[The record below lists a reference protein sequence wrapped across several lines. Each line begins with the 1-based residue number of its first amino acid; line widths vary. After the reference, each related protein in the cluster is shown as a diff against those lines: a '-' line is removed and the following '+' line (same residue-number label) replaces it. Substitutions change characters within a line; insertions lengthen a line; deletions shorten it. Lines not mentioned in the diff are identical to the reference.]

1 MLFTTPEFFIFLV
14 VVILLI
20 ELIHKQLWQQ
30 IILLLASYYFYW
42 CSGSIHILL
51 LIFVTIASY
60 LCGWRVWK
68 AATLKRKRIWLA
80 VGTIIPLAVL
90 AYFKYIDFGITQ
102 INNVLGLFNP
112 GASIPLLEVLLPVG
126 VSFFTFQALSYVFDI
141 YLGKIEHEEK
151 FHRYALFIAFFPAL
165 VAGPIVRASEFLPQL
180 KSKIS
185 ITGANLQAG
194 VTLIIWGLFKKMVI
208 ADNIG
213 GYVDTIF
220 ANPAGFT
227 SMQIAAATVLF
238 GIQIYCDFSG
248 YANIAI
254 GVGRIFGFKLP
265 ENFDMPYFTRNIQI
279 FWRKWHMT
287 LSRFIRDY
295 VYIPLGGNRK
305 GHLRTYVNLFASMVI
320 CGFWHGAAWTFVIWG
335 AYHGIMLLI
344 HRYLVREKQLGVGVK
359 FLESN
364 PAVFVKVLITQALV
378 FFGWMIFRANSL
390 SDLIT
395 CIQKIVFFDF
405 TMSGAM
411 KLAFVGCVLMVLV
424 CFVLSFNKRIVELVK
439 KIIFFDY
446 MSYFSSQKVQYW
458 VIYIVV
464 FVALILLLAPPETP
478 EFIYFAF

>member
-1 MLFTTPEFFIFLV
+1 MFTTPEFFIFLV
-14 VVILLI
+14 IVILLI
-20 ELIHKQLWQQ
+20 ELIRTRLWQQ
-30 IILLLASYYFYW
+30 IILLIASYYFYW
-42 CSGSIHILL
+42 CSSSIHILL
-51 LIFVTIASY
+51 LIFVTLASY
-60 LCGWRVWK
+60 LCGWKIWK
-68 AATLKRKRIWLA
+68 SETLKRKRIWLA

-102 INNVLGLFNP
+102 INNVLGFFSP

-151 FHRYALFIAFFPAL
+151 FYRYALFIAFFPAL

-180 KSKIS
+180 KSKIC

-213 GYVDTIF
+213 KYVDIVY
-220 ANPAGFT
+220 ANPSGYP
-227 SMQIAAATVLF
+227 SLYVIAATILF

-254 GVGRIFGFKLP
+254 GVGRIFGFKIP

-335 AYHGIMLLI
+335 AYHGIMLLL
-344 HRYLVREKQLGVGVK
+344 HRYFVGERKWGASLK
-359 FLESN
+359 FLDSN

-390 SDLIT
+390 SDLMT
-395 CIQKIVFFDF
+395 CVQKIIFFDF
-405 TMSGAM
+405 QFSGAM
-411 KLAFVGCVLMVLV
+411 KVAVVGGILMVLV
-424 CFVLSFNKRIVELVK
+424 CFVLSFNKKIVELVK

-446 MSYFSSQKVQYW
+446 MGYFSSQKVQYW

>member
-1 MLFTTPEFFIFLV
+1 
-14 VVILLI
+14 
-20 ELIHKQLWQQ
+20 
-30 IILLLASYYFYW
+30 
-42 CSGSIHILL
+42 
-51 LIFVTIASY
+51 LIFVTLASS
-60 LCGWRVWK
+60 LCGWKIWK
-68 AATLKRKRIWLA
+68 SETLKRKRIWLA

-102 INNVLGLFNP
+102 INNVLGFFSP

-151 FHRYALFIAFFPAL
+151 FYRYALFIAFFPAL

-180 KSKIS
+180 KSKIC

-213 GYVDTIF
+213 KYVDIVY
-220 ANPAGFT
+220 ANPSGYP
-227 SMQIAAATVLF
+227 SLYVIAATILF

-254 GVGRIFGFKLP
+254 GVGRIFGFKIP

-335 AYHGIMLLI
+335 AYHGIMLLL
-344 HRYLVREKQLGVGVK
+344 HRYFVGERKWGASLK
-359 FLESN
+359 FLDSN

-390 SDLIT
+390 SDLMT
-395 CIQKIVFFDF
+395 CVQKIIFFDF
-405 TMSGAM
+405 QFSGAM
-411 KLAFVGCVLMVLV
+411 KVAVVGGILMDLV
-424 CFVLSFNKRIVELVK
+424 CFVLSFNKKIVELVK

-446 MSYFSSQKVQYW
+446 MGYFSSQKVQYW

>member
-1 MLFTTPEFFIFLV
+1 MMFTTPEFFIFLV
-14 VVILLI
+14 IVILLI
-20 ELIHKQLWQQ
+20 ELIRKRLWQQ
-30 IILLLASYYFYW
+30 IILLIASYYFYW
-42 CSGSIHILL
+42 CSSSIHILL
-51 LIFVTIASY
+51 LIFVTLASY
-60 LCGWRVWK
+60 LCGWKIWK
-68 AATLKRKRIWLA
+68 SETLKRKRIWLA

-102 INNVLGLFNP
+102 INNVLGFFSP

-151 FHRYALFIAFFPAL
+151 FYRYALFIAFFPAL

-180 KSKIS
+180 KSKIC

-213 GYVDTIF
+213 KYVDIVY
-220 ANPAGFT
+220 ANPSGYP
-227 SMQIAAATVLF
+227 SLYVIAATILF

-254 GVGRIFGFKLP
+254 GVGRIFGFKIP

-335 AYHGIMLLI
+335 AYHGIMLLL
-344 HRYLVREKQLGVGVK
+344 HRYFVGERKWGASLK
-359 FLESN
+359 FLDSN

-390 SDLIT
+390 SDLMT
-395 CIQKIVFFDF
+395 CVQKIIFFDF
-405 TMSGAM
+405 QFSGAM
-411 KLAFVGCVLMVLV
+411 KVAVVGGILMVLV
-424 CFVLSFNKRIVELVK
+424 CFVLSFNKKIVELVK

-446 MSYFSSQKVQYW
+446 MGYFSSQKVQYW

>member
-1 MLFTTPEFFIFLV
+1 MFTTPEFFIFLV
-14 VVILLI
+14 IVILLI
-20 ELIHKQLWQQ
+20 ELIRKRLWQQ
-30 IILLLASYYFYW
+30 IILLIASYYFYW
-42 CSGSIHILL
+42 CSSSIHILL
-51 LIFVTIASY
+51 LIFVTLASY
-60 LCGWRVWK
+60 LCGWKIWK
-68 AATLKRKRIWLA
+68 SETLKRKRIWLA

-102 INNVLGLFNP
+102 INNVLGFFSP

-151 FHRYALFIAFFPAL
+151 FYRYALFIAFFPAL

-180 KSKIS
+180 KSKIC

-213 GYVDTIF
+213 KYVDIVY
-220 ANPAGFT
+220 ANPSGYP
-227 SMQIAAATVLF
+227 SLYVIAATILF

-254 GVGRIFGFKLP
+254 GVGRIFGFKIP

-335 AYHGIMLLI
+335 AYHGIMLLL
-344 HRYLVREKQLGVGVK
+344 HRYFVGERKWGASLK
-359 FLESN
+359 FLDSN

-390 SDLIT
+390 SDLMT
-395 CIQKIVFFDF
+395 CVQKIIFFDF
-405 TMSGAM
+405 QFSGAM
-411 KLAFVGCVLMVLV
+411 KVAVVGGILMVLV
-424 CFVLSFNKRIVELVK
+424 CFVLSFNKKIVELVK

-446 MSYFSSQKVQYW
+446 MGYFSSQKVQYW

>member
-1 MLFTTPEFFIFLV
+1 MFTTPEFFIFLV
-14 VVILLI
+14 IVILLI
-20 ELIHKQLWQQ
+20 ELIRKRLWQQ
-30 IILLLASYYFYW
+30 IILLIASYYFYW
-42 CSGSIHILL
+42 CSSSIHILL
-51 LIFVTIASY
+51 LIFVTLASY
-60 LCGWRVWK
+60 LCGWKIWK
-68 AATLKRKRIWLA
+68 SETLKRKRIWLA

-102 INNVLGLFNP
+102 INNVLGFFSP

-141 YLGKIEHEEK
+141 YLGKIEHEGK
-151 FHRYALFIAFFPAL
+151 FYRYALFIAFFPAL

-180 KSKIS
+180 KSKIC

-213 GYVDTIF
+213 KYVDIVY
-220 ANPAGFT
+220 ANPSGYP
-227 SMQIAAATVLF
+227 SLYVIAATILF

-254 GVGRIFGFKLP
+254 GVGRIFGFKIP

-287 LSRFIRDY
+287 LSRFIHDY

-335 AYHGIMLLI
+335 AYHGIMLLL
-344 HRYLVREKQLGVGVK
+344 HRYFVGERKWGASLK
-359 FLESN
+359 FLDSN

-390 SDLIT
+390 SDLMT
-395 CIQKIVFFDF
+395 CVQKIIFFDF
-405 TMSGAM
+405 QFSGAM
-411 KLAFVGCVLMVLV
+411 KVAVVGGILMVLV
-424 CFVLSFNKRIVELVK
+424 CFVLSFNKKIVELVK

-446 MSYFSSQKVQYW
+446 MGYFSSQKVQYW

>member
-1 MLFTTPEFFIFLV
+1 MMFTTPEFFIFLV
-14 VVILLI
+14 IVILLI
-20 ELIHKQLWQQ
+20 ELIRKRLWQQ
-30 IILLLASYYFYW
+30 IILLIASYYFYW
-42 CSGSIHILL
+42 CSSSIHILL
-51 LIFVTIASY
+51 LIFVTLASY
-60 LCGWRVWK
+60 LCGWKIWK
-68 AATLKRKRIWLA
+68 SETLKRKRIWLA

-102 INNVLGLFNP
+102 INNVLGFFSP

-141 YLGKIEHEEK
+141 YLGKIEHEGK
-151 FHRYALFIAFFPAL
+151 FYRYALFIAFFPAL

-180 KSKIS
+180 KSKIC

-213 GYVDTIF
+213 KYVDIVY
-220 ANPAGFT
+220 ANPSGYP
-227 SMQIAAATVLF
+227 SLYVIAATILF

-254 GVGRIFGFKLP
+254 GVGRIFGFKIP

-287 LSRFIRDY
+287 LSRFIHDY

-335 AYHGIMLLI
+335 AYHGIMLLL
-344 HRYLVREKQLGVGVK
+344 HRYFVGERKWGASLK
-359 FLESN
+359 FLDSN

-390 SDLIT
+390 SDLMT
-395 CIQKIVFFDF
+395 CVQKIIFFDF
-405 TMSGAM
+405 QFSGAM
-411 KLAFVGCVLMVLV
+411 KVAVVGGILMVLV
-424 CFVLSFNKRIVELVK
+424 CFVLSFNKKIVELVK

-446 MSYFSSQKVQYW
+446 MGYFSSQKVQYW

>member
-1 MLFTTPEFFIFLV
+1 MMFTTPEFFIFLV
-14 VVILLI
+14 IVILLI
-20 ELIHKQLWQQ
+20 ELIRKRLWQQ
-30 IILLLASYYFYW
+30 IILLIASYYFYW
-42 CSGSIHILL
+42 CSSSIHILL
-51 LIFVTIASY
+51 LIFVTLASY
-60 LCGWRVWK
+60 LCGWKIWK
-68 AATLKRKRIWLA
+68 SETLKRKRIWLA

-102 INNVLGLFNP
+102 INNVLGFFSP

-151 FHRYALFIAFFPAL
+151 FYRYALFIAFFPAL

-180 KSKIS
+180 KSKIC

-213 GYVDTIF
+213 KYVDIVY
-220 ANPAGFT
+220 ANPSGYP
-227 SMQIAAATVLF
+227 SLYVIAATILF

-254 GVGRIFGFKLP
+254 GVGRIFGFKIP

-335 AYHGIMLLI
+335 AYHGFMLLL
-344 HRYLVREKQLGVGVK
+344 HRYFVGERKWGASLK
-359 FLESN
+359 FLDSN

-390 SDLIT
+390 SDLMT
-395 CIQKIVFFDF
+395 CVQKIIFFDF
-405 TMSGAM
+405 QFSGAM
-411 KLAFVGCVLMVLV
+411 KVAVVGGILMVLV
-424 CFVLSFNKRIVELVK
+424 CFVLSFNKKIVELVK

-446 MSYFSSQKVQYW
+446 MGYFSSQKVQYW

>member
-1 MLFTTPEFFIFLV
+1 MFTTPEFFIFLV
-14 VVILLI
+14 IVILLI
-20 ELIHKQLWQQ
+20 ELIRKRLWQQ
-30 IILLLASYYFYW
+30 IILLIASYYFYW
-42 CSGSIHILL
+42 CSSSIHILL
-51 LIFVTIASY
+51 LIFVTLASY
-60 LCGWRVWK
+60 LCGWKIWK
-68 AATLKRKRIWLA
+68 SETLKRKRIWLA

-102 INNVLGLFNP
+102 INNVLGFFSP

-151 FHRYALFIAFFPAL
+151 FYRYALFIAFFPAL

-180 KSKIS
+180 KSKIC

-213 GYVDTIF
+213 KFVDIVY
-220 ANPAGFT
+220 ANPSGYP
-227 SMQIAAATVLF
+227 SLYVIAATILF

-254 GVGRIFGFKLP
+254 GVGRIFGFKIP

-335 AYHGIMLLI
+335 AYHGIMLLL
-344 HRYLVREKQLGVGVK
+344 HRYFVGERKWGASLK
-359 FLESN
+359 FLDSN

-390 SDLIT
+390 SDLMT
-395 CIQKIVFFDF
+395 CVQKIIFFDF
-405 TMSGAM
+405 QFSGAM
-411 KLAFVGCVLMVLV
+411 KVAVVGGILMVLV
-424 CFVLSFNKRIVELVK
+424 CFVLSFNKKIVELVK

-446 MSYFSSQKVQYW
+446 MGYFSSQKVQYW

>member
-1 MLFTTPEFFIFLV
+1 MMFTTPEFFIFLV
-14 VVILLI
+14 IVILLI
-20 ELIHKQLWQQ
+20 ELIRKRLWQQ
-30 IILLLASYYFYW
+30 IILLIASYYFYW
-42 CSGSIHILL
+42 CSSSIHILL
-51 LIFVTIASY
+51 LIFVTLASY
-60 LCGWRVWK
+60 LCGWKIWK
-68 AATLKRKRIWLA
+68 SETLKRKRIWLA

-102 INNVLGLFNP
+102 INNVLGFFSP

-151 FHRYALFIAFFPAL
+151 FYRYALFIAFFPAL

-180 KSKIS
+180 KSKIC

-213 GYVDTIF
+213 KYVDIVY
-220 ANPAGFT
+220 ANPSGYP
-227 SMQIAAATVLF
+227 SLYVIAATILF

-254 GVGRIFGFKLP
+254 GVGRIFGFKIP

-335 AYHGIMLLI
+335 AYHGIMLLL
-344 HRYLVREKQLGVGVK
+344 HRYFVGERKWGASLK
-359 FLESN
+359 FLDSN

-390 SDLIT
+390 SDLMT
-395 CIQKIVFFDF
+395 CVQKIIFFDF
-405 TMSGAM
+405 QFSGAM
-411 KLAFVGCVLMVLV
+411 KVAVVGGILMVLV
-424 CFVLSFNKRIVELVK
+424 CFVLSLNKKIVELVK

-446 MSYFSSQKVQYW
+446 MGYFSSQKVQYW

>member
-1 MLFTTPEFFIFLV
+1 MFTTPEFFIFLV
-14 VVILLI
+14 IVILLI
-20 ELIHKQLWQQ
+20 ELIRKRLWQQ
-30 IILLLASYYFYW
+30 IILLIASYYFYW
-42 CSGSIHILL
+42 CSSSIHILL
-51 LIFVTIASY
+51 LIFVTLASY
-60 LCGWRVWK
+60 LCGWKIWK
-68 AATLKRKRIWLA
+68 SETLKRKRIWLA

-90 AYFKYIDFGITQ
+90 AYFKYNDFGITQ
-102 INNVLGLFNP
+102 INNVLGFFSP

-151 FHRYALFIAFFPAL
+151 FYRYALFIAFFPAL

-180 KSKIS
+180 KSKIC

-213 GYVDTIF
+213 KYVDIVY
-220 ANPAGFT
+220 ANPSGYP
-227 SMQIAAATVLF
+227 SLYVIAATILF

-254 GVGRIFGFKLP
+254 GVGRIFGFKIP

-335 AYHGIMLLI
+335 AYHGIMLLL
-344 HRYLVREKQLGVGVK
+344 HRYFVGERKWGASLK
-359 FLESN
+359 FLDSN

-390 SDLIT
+390 SDLMT
-395 CIQKIVFFDF
+395 CVQKIIFFDF
-405 TMSGAM
+405 QFSGAM
-411 KLAFVGCVLMVLV
+411 KVAVVGGILMVLV
-424 CFVLSFNKRIVELVK
+424 CFVLSFNKKIVELVK

-446 MSYFSSQKVQYW
+446 MGYFSSQKVQYW

>member
-1 MLFTTPEFFIFLV
+1 MMFTTPEFFIFLV
-14 VVILLI
+14 IVILLI
-20 ELIHKQLWQQ
+20 ELIRKRLWQQ
-30 IILLLASYYFYW
+30 IILLIASYYFYW
-42 CSGSIHILL
+42 CSSSIHILL
-51 LIFVTIASY
+51 LIFVTLASY
-60 LCGWRVWK
+60 LCGWKIWK
-68 AATLKRKRIWLA
+68 SETLKRKRIWLA

-102 INNVLGLFNP
+102 INNVLGFFSP

-151 FHRYALFIAFFPAL
+151 FYRYALFIAFFPAL

-180 KSKIS
+180 KSKIC

-213 GYVDTIF
+213 KFVDIVY
-220 ANPAGFT
+220 ANPSGYP
-227 SMQIAAATVLF
+227 SLYVIAATILF

-254 GVGRIFGFKLP
+254 GVGRIFGFKIP

-335 AYHGIMLLI
+335 AYHGIMLLL
-344 HRYLVREKQLGVGVK
+344 HRYFVGERKWGASLK
-359 FLESN
+359 FLDSN

-390 SDLIT
+390 SDLMT
-395 CIQKIVFFDF
+395 CVQKIIFFDF
-405 TMSGAM
+405 QFSGAM
-411 KLAFVGCVLMVLV
+411 KVAVVGGILMVLV
-424 CFVLSFNKRIVELVK
+424 CFVLSFNKKIVELVK

-446 MSYFSSQKVQYW
+446 MGYFSSQKVQYW

>member
-1 MLFTTPEFFIFLV
+1 M
-14 VVILLI
+14 
-20 ELIHKQLWQQ
+20 
-30 IILLLASYYFYW
+30 
-42 CSGSIHILL
+42 
-51 LIFVTIASY
+51 
-60 LCGWRVWK
+60 CGWKIWK
-68 AATLKRKRIWLA
+68 SETLKRKRIWLA

-102 INNVLGLFNP
+102 INNVLGFFSP

-151 FHRYALFIAFFPAL
+151 FYRYALFIAFFPAL

-180 KSKIS
+180 KSKIC

-213 GYVDTIF
+213 KYVDIVY
-220 ANPAGFT
+220 ANPSGYP
-227 SMQIAAATVLF
+227 SLYVIAATILF

-254 GVGRIFGFKLP
+254 GVGRIFGFKIP

-335 AYHGIMLLI
+335 AYHGIMLLL
-344 HRYLVREKQLGVGVK
+344 HRYFVGERKWGASLK
-359 FLESN
+359 FLDSN

-390 SDLIT
+390 SDLMT
-395 CIQKIVFFDF
+395 CVQKIIFFDF
-405 TMSGAM
+405 QFSGAM
-411 KLAFVGCVLMVLV
+411 KVAVVGGILMVLV
-424 CFVLSFNKRIVELVK
+424 CFVLSFNKKIVELVK

-446 MSYFSSQKVQYW
+446 MGYFSSQKVQYW

>member
-20 ELIHKQLWQQ
+20 ELIRKQLWQQ

-68 AATLKRKRIWLA
+68 AGTLKRKRIWLA

-102 INNVLGLFNP
+102 INNVLGLFSP

-213 GYVDTIF
+213 KYVD
-220 ANPAGFT
+220 
-227 SMQIAAATVLF
+227 
-238 GIQIYCDFSG
+238 
-248 YANIAI
+248 
-254 GVGRIFGFKLP
+254 
-265 ENFDMPYFTRNIQI
+265 
-279 FWRKWHMT
+279 
-287 LSRFIRDY
+287 
-295 VYIPLGGNRK
+295 
-305 GHLRTYVNLFASMVI
+305 
-320 CGFWHGAAWTFVIWG
+320 
-335 AYHGIMLLI
+335 
-344 HRYLVREKQLGVGVK
+344 
-359 FLESN
+359 
-364 PAVFVKVLITQALV
+364 
-378 FFGWMIFRANSL
+378 
-390 SDLIT
+390 
-395 CIQKIVFFDF
+395 
-405 TMSGAM
+405 
-411 KLAFVGCVLMVLV
+411 
-424 CFVLSFNKRIVELVK
+424 
-439 KIIFFDY
+439 II
-446 MSYFSSQKVQYW
+446 
-458 VIYIVV
+458 
-464 FVALILLLAPPETP
+464 
-478 EFIYFAF
+478 

>member
-1 MLFTTPEFFIFLV
+1 MMFTTPEFFIFLV

-20 ELIHKQLWQQ
+20 ELIRKQLWQQ

-68 AATLKRKRIWLA
+68 AATLKRKRIWL
-80 VGTIIPLAVL
+80 VIGTIIPLAVL

-102 INNVLGLFNP
+102 INNVLGLFSP

-151 FHRYALFIAFFPAL
+151 FYRYALFIAFFPAL

-180 KSKIS
+180 KSKIC

-254 GVGRIFGFKLP
+254 GVGRIFGFKIP

-390 SDLIT
+390 SDLMI
-395 CIQKIVFFDF
+395 CIQKIIFFDF

-411 KLAFVGCVLMVLV
+411 KLAFIGGIALV
-424 CFVLSFNKRIVELVK
+424 FICFVLSFNRRIVELVK

-446 MSYFSSQKVQYW
+446 MGYFSSQKVQYW

>member
-20 ELIHKQLWQQ
+20 ELIRKQLWQQ

-60 LCGWRVWK
+60 LCGWRVWRSE
-68 AATLKRKRIWLA
+68 TLKRKRLWL
-80 VGTIIPLAVL
+80 VIGTIIPLAVL

-208 ADNIG
+208 ADNVG
-213 GYVDTIF
+213 RYVDVVYSAPESFSSTLIV
-220 ANPAGFT
+220 
-227 SMQIAAATVLF
+227 AATILF

-320 CGFWHGAAWTFVIWG
+320 C
-335 AYHGIMLLI
+335 
-344 HRYLVREKQLGVGVK
+344 
-359 FLESN
+359 
-364 PAVFVKVLITQALV
+364 
-378 FFGWMIFRANSL
+378 
-390 SDLIT
+390 
-395 CIQKIVFFDF
+395 
-405 TMSGAM
+405 
-411 KLAFVGCVLMVLV
+411 
-424 CFVLSFNKRIVELVK
+424 
-439 KIIFFDY
+439 
-446 MSYFSSQKVQYW
+446 
-458 VIYIVV
+458 
-464 FVALILLLAPPETP
+464 
-478 EFIYFAF
+478 

>member
-1 MLFTTPEFFIFLV
+1 MMFTTPEFFIFLV

-20 ELIHKQLWQQ
+20 ELIRKQLWQQ

-68 AATLKRKRIWLA
+68 AATLKRKRIWL
-80 VGTIIPLAVL
+80 VIGTIIPLAVL

-102 INNVLGLFNP
+102 INNVLGLFSP

-151 FHRYALFIAFFPAL
+151 FYRYALFIAFFPAL

-180 KSKIS
+180 KSKIC
-185 ITGANLQAG
+185 ITGANLRAG

-254 GVGRIFGFKLP
+254 GVGRIFGFKIP

-390 SDLIT
+390 SDLMI
-395 CIQKIVFFDF
+395 CIQ
-405 TMSGAM
+405 
-411 KLAFVGCVLMVLV
+411 
-424 CFVLSFNKRIVELVK
+424 

-446 MSYFSSQKVQYW
+446 MGYFSSQKVQYW

>member
-1 MLFTTPEFFIFLV
+1 MMFTTPEFFIFLV
-14 VVILLI
+14 IVILLI
-20 ELIHKQLWQQ
+20 ELIRKRLWQQ
-30 IILLLASYYFYW
+30 IILLIASYYFYW
-42 CSGSIHILL
+42 CSSSIHILL
-51 LIFVTIASY
+51 LIFVTLASY
-60 LCGWRVWK
+60 LCGWKIWK
-68 AATLKRKRIWLA
+68 SETLKRKRIWLA

-102 INNVLGLFNP
+102 INNVLGFFSP

-151 FHRYALFIAFFPAL
+151 FYRYALFIAFFPAL
-165 VAGPIVRASEFLPQL
+165 VAGPIVRASEFLPPL
-180 KSKIS
+180 KSKIC

-213 GYVDTIF
+213 KYVDIVY
-220 ANPAGFT
+220 ANPSGYP
-227 SMQIAAATVLF
+227 SLYVIAATILF

-254 GVGRIFGFKLP
+254 GVGRIFGFKIP

-335 AYHGIMLLI
+335 AYHGIMLLL
-344 HRYLVREKQLGVGVK
+344 HRYFVGERKWGASLK
-359 FLESN
+359 FLDSN

-390 SDLIT
+390 SDLMT
-395 CIQKIVFFDF
+395 CVQKIIFFDF
-405 TMSGAM
+405 QFSGAM
-411 KLAFVGCVLMVLV
+411 KVAVVGGILMVLV
-424 CFVLSFNKRIVELVK
+424 CFVLSFNKKIVELVK

-446 MSYFSSQKVQYW
+446 MGYFSSQKVQYW